1 MKRGHAL
8 QVIDANL
15 NRLREGLRVVE
26 DFVRYLPQAEAAFS
40 ELKDVRLAAG
50 RLERELRDRLGEE
63 LARARRLERDAGRD
77 RTPAGESDRRPQ
89 DLAPAN
95 LKRAQEAA
103 RSIEEC
109 LKAIGERKASTEW
122 KRLRFRLYTVE
133 TDVLLQA
140 AQPARAEQFAEKLRS
155 FPLYLVVDELN
166 TRKLSPQ
173 ELVAHYYRA
182 GGRVAQLRM
191 KGWEAR
197 DLYRL
202 ARELMKAHRELLL
215 IINDRLD
222 VALAAGAH
230 GVHLGT
236 NDLPMSAIEELRG
249 DLIVGI
255 SARTETAVRRAV
267 KAGADYIGVSAVFPT
282 SSKKRQPVVGLQ
294 GLKRVVAASPVP
306 VVAIGGI
313 NADNI
318 ARVLRSGALA
328 AAVISA
334 VADKDDAAKLYRVV
348 QSFGRTWKR

>member
-1 MKRGHAL
+1 VKRGHAL

-15 NRLREGLRVVE
+15 NRLREGLRVAE
-26 DFVRYLPQAEAAFS
+26 DFVRYLPGVEAAFG

-63 LARARRLERDAGRD
+63 LARARRLERDSGKS
-77 RTPAGESDRRPQ
+77 RTPPAEADRRPE
-89 DLAPAN
+89 DIAPAN

-109 LKAIGERKASTEW
+109 LKVIGERKTSTEW
-122 KRLRFRLYTVE
+122 KKLRFQLYAVE
-133 TDVLLQA
+133 TNVLLQTV
-140 AQPARAEQFAEKLRS
+140 QPARAKLFADKLQD

-166 TRKLSPQ
+166 TQKQSPQ
-173 ELVAHYYRA
+173 ELMARYYRA

-191 KGWEAR
+191 KNWEAR

-202 ARELMKAHRELLL
+202 ARNLMNTHSDLLL
-215 IINDRLD
+215 IVNDRLD

-236 NDLPMSAIEELRG
+236 SDLSLGAIGRIRG
-249 DLIVGI
+249 ELIVGI
-255 SARTETAVRRAV
+255 SARTETAVRHAA
-267 KAGADYIGVSAVFPT
+267 KAGADYIGVSAIFPT

-294 GLKRVVAASPVP
+294 ELQRVATVSPVP

-318 ARVLRSGALA
+318 AHVLRHGALA

-334 VADKDDAAKLYRVV
+334 VADKDDAARLYRTVR
-348 QSFGRTWKR
+348 SLGRKSKR